1 MSNREEPKG
10 IPKEAFPEEDIPAA
24 HALEV
29 VKNLIAD
36 EEGRQAYMASPRA
49 AFDDR
54 KGRIPDQR
62 QLEDADYGAIPKNS
76 RRALEALSVEEMEL
90 LSRLDETFVKEGLF
104 VEVPSPGKLMHF

>member
-1 MSNREEPKG
+1 MNSPRRPKG

-29 VKNLIAD
+29 VKTLIAD
-36 EEGRQAYMASPRA
+36 EEGRQAYRASPRA

-54 KGRIPDQR
+54 KGRISDQP
-62 QLEDADYGAIPKNS
+62 QLEDADYGAIPENS
-76 RRALEALSVEEMEL
+76 RRALEGLSVEEMEL
-90 LSRLDETFVKEGLF
+90 LSRLDDTFVKEGLF